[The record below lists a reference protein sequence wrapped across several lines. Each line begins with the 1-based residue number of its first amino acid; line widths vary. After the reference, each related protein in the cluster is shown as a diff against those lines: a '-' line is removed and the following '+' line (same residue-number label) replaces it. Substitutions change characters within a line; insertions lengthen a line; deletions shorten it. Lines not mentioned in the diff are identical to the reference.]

1 MALFRPALAAVAAV
15 ALSGCAG
22 AGASLDRMAEGVD
35 ARSTC
40 HTSNGEYVP
49 NPGCVISY
57 SATVSSTTTTTT
69 TTTTTPPAGDDD

>member
-1 MALFRPALAAVAAV
+1 MVQFRTALAVVAAV

-22 AGASLDRMAEGVD
+22 ASLDRLAEGAD

-40 HTSNGEYVP
+40 HTSTGEYVP

-57 SATVSSTTTTTT
+57 SATVSTTTTTT
-69 TTTTTPPAGDDD
+69 ITTTTTPAYDD